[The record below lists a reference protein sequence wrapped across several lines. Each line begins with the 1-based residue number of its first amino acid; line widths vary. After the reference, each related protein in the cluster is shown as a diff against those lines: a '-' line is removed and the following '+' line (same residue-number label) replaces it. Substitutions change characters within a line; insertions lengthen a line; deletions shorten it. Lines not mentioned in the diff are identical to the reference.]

1 MEKKRKEIIGIV
13 VSDKNDKTITV
24 KTETYRKHPLYSK
37 RVKVSNKLTAHDEFN
52 KAKVG
57 DKVRIVET
65 RPLSKNKR
73 YELVEIVEEAII
85 L

>member
-1 MEKKRKEIIGIV
+1 MENKRKEIIGIV
-13 VSDKNDKTITV
+13 ISDKNDKTIVV
-24 KTETYRKHPLYSK
+24 KEEKYRKHPLYNK
-37 RVKVSNKLTAHDEFN
+37 RVKDSKKYTAHDEEN

-65 RPLSKNKR
+65 RPLSKRKR

>member
-1 MEKKRKEIIGIV
+1 MEKRRKELIGIV
-13 VSDKNDKTITV
+13 VSDKNDKTIIV

-37 RVKVSNKLTAHDEFN
+37 RVKDSSKYAVHDEFN

-65 RPLSKNKR
+65 RPLSKRKR